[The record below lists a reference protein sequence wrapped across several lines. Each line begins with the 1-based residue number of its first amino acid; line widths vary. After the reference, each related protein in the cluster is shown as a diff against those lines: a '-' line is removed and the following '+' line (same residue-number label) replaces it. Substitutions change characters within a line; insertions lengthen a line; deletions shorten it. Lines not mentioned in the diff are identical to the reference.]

1 MFILLLVFG
10 QKLRVNSEKVRNGM
24 MKSERENAIIQML
37 MVLDKRVKK
46 CKIVK
51 HRNLRGGYRYYDGSA
66 MY

>member
-1 MFILLLVFG
+1 M
-10 QKLRVNSEKVRNGM
+10 KVRNGM